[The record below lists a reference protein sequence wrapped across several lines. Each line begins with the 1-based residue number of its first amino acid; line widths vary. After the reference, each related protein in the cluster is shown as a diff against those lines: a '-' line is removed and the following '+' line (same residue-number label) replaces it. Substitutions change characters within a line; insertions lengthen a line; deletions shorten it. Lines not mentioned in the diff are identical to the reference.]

1 MLSTLLDH
9 PTSIGGRLLCKVHF
23 ADEIDLMVGSN
34 SKLPKP
40 TNSESSASAYGM
52 VINTDKSN
60 VKVNTIRHDK
70 AEIFMEGVH
79 LE

>member
-23 ADEIDLMVGSN
+23 ADEIDLMVGS
-34 SKLPKP
+34 SRKLLKP
-40 TNSESSASAYGM
+40 TNSEASASAYGM
-52 VINTDKSN
+52 EMNTENSN
-60 VKVNTIRHDK
+60 VMVNTIRHDK

>member
-9 PTSIGGRLLCKVHF
+9 PASIGGRLLCKVHF

-34 SKLPKP
+34 SKLQKP
-40 TNSESSASAYGM
+40 TNSEASSSAYGM
-52 VINTDKSN
+52 EINTEKSN
-60 VKVNTIRHDK
+60 VMVNTIRHDRT
-70 AEIFMEGVH
+70 EIVMKGVH